1 MIRHAAWVVALM
13 LPFPWL
19 SRAVARADETPA
31 AAPSG
36 VDAAMKFV
44 EAGKFVEA
52 LDAAKAVP
60 DGDATYLKARYVV
73 GEMELV
79 LGDPTAA
86 LEAFE
91 TVIAKKPTSAAAL
104 AGAGRAKLASK
115 DPALAVPYFEKAVAA
130 DAKTARYRAWLGLA
144 RVGAEGATE
153 GRKDLAA
160 AEKLDAA
167 DVEVARAV
175 VEALLNLNDAPGA
188 EKAVAAFSKA
198 RKDHP
203 FAPFLGALVADKN
216 GKYDDAIALYEKAIA
231 LDPNFLDAR
240 RNLAIVCV
248 TQNPSYTN
256 AKRTKI
262 ALEQLA
268 AYVKLGGRDES
279 LKTLAEQLP
288 QFVGPKPADPEKP
301 TKPAK

>member
-1 MIRHAAWVVALM
+1 MIHHSNLVVALL
-13 LPFPWL
+13 LPFL
-19 SRAVARADETPA
+19 FIARTVVAADETPA

-60 DGDATYLKARYVV
+60 DTDATYGKARYIV

-79 LGDPTAA
+79 MGDSTAA

-91 TVIAKKPTSAAAL
+91 AVIAKKPTSAAAL
-104 AGAGRAKLASK
+104 AGAGRSKLAAK
-115 DPALAVPYFEKAVAA
+115 DSAGAVTYFEKAVAA

-144 RVGAEGATE
+144 RVGADGATE

-175 VEALLNLNDAPGA
+175 VEALIDLNDIPGA

-216 GKYDDAIALYEKAIA
+216 AKYDDAITLYEKAIA

-268 AYVKLGGRDES
+268 AYVRLGGRDAS

-301 TKPAK
+301 TKPSK